1 MRPGAWTGLALAAA
15 IAALPPVGL
24 WPAAFVT
31 WAALLAAVAAGG
43 AASAAL
49 SGATFLGGIGAYAF
63 LGALSYG
70 PATYAG
76 GVALLGV
83 LGAAFALWSRHALR
97 LPLLRAAITVAGA
110 WCAVELVAGRLFDVP
125 LYGALLLEGLARPPA
140 LLRIL
145 GPHGLAFVLVA
156 AQAAAVAAMAGALAD
171 GRRRARTA
179 AGAVAAGVTLAAL
192 PAGATAPP
200 AGPALR
206 AAVVQ
211 TALPGWRYREPGLAA
226 ARRAYNDAVAR
237 LGERAAASG
246 PELAVW
252 PELGYAGYPFRVH
265 PSLADR
271 LPKAQSHLLTVPDL
285 DPAGRERLAAFLV
298 GPGGEVR
305 GVQGKARQ
313 VRWIERGAPAP
324 ARHAPLTDALA
335 RPGVLVCLE
344 ATLAERVRA
353 LAAGGAGWLVAT
365 SSEAYAGPSWL
376 AHMAA
381 GLARLHAAAAGLPL
395 VRAANGGPSLVTDG
409 SGAVR
414 LRIGAYREAVRPAA
428 IAAGRPTLYARAP
441 VDPGLLLAPL
451 VLAGLGR
458 PRAAGGRAPRR
469 ARAATQLVVPLAV
482 LAAGIAAQWW
492 LAREALARAG
502 TPAPAGHL
510 LAGHARAARA
520 ASAPPAFRPER
531 AALAFLLRRYGVEAP
546 RVSGDPRERERSLHA
561 HGLAP
566 LAVPEAGAFLPALHR
581 LRDGRAVVLLEHAG
595 GAFRAWDPAAGRMRT
610 VGADAL
616 ARGPGLGLRTGPR
629 WWDTP

>member
-43 AASAAL
+43 AAGAAL
-49 SGATFLGGIGAYAF
+49 SGAAFLGGIGAHAF

-76 GVALLGV
+76 GVALLAA
-83 LGAAFALWSRHALR
+83 LGAAFALWSRRALR
-97 LPLLRAAITVAGA
+97 LPALRAALAVGGA
-110 WCAVELVAGRLFDVP
+110 WCAVELVASRLFDVP

-140 LLRIL
+140 LLRML

-156 AQAAAVAAMAGALAD
+156 AQAAAVAALAGAPEA
-171 GRRRARTA
+171 GRRRAGAA
-179 AGAVAAGVTLAAL
+179 AGAVAAGVALVAL

-206 AAVVQ
+206 VAVVQ

-226 ARRAYNDAVAR
+226 ARRSYNDSVAR
-237 LGERAAASG
+237 LSERAAASG
-246 PELAVW
+246 AGLAVW
-252 PELGYAGYPFRVH
+252 PELGYAGYPFRVR
-265 PSLADR
+265 PSLAGR
-271 LPKAQSHLLTVPDL
+271 LPGGQSHLLTVPDL
-285 DPAGRERLAAFLV
+285 DPAGGERLAAFLV
-298 GPGGEVR
+298 GPDGGVR
-305 GVQGKARQ
+305 AVQGKARR

-324 ARHAPLTDALA
+324 ERDGPLTAALA

-376 AHMAA
+376 AQMAA
-381 GLARLHAAAAGLPL
+381 GLARLHAAAVGLPL
-395 VRAANGGPSLVTDG
+395 VRAANGGPSLVTDAG
-409 SGAVR
+409 GAVR
-414 LRIGAYREAVRPAA
+414 VRIGAYREAVRPATV
-428 IAAGRPTLYARAP
+428 AAGRPAPYARAP

-458 PRAAGGRAPRR
+458 PRAERPARRR
-469 ARAATQLVVPLAV
+469 AGTAAQAVLPLAV
-482 LAAGIAAQWW
+482 LTAGIAAQWW
-492 LAREALARAG
+492 LAREALARTG
-502 TPAPAGHL
+502 TPAPAGYL
-510 LAGHARAARA
+510 FAGHTHAARA
-520 ASAPPAFRPER
+520 VSAPPAGRPER

-546 RVSGDPRERERSLHA
+546 RVSGDPRERAGSLRA

-566 LAVPEAGAFLPALHR
+566 FAVPEAGAFLPALHR
-581 LRDGRAVVLLEHAG
+581 LRDGGAVVLLEREG
-595 GAFRAWDPAAGRMRT
+595 GSFRAWDPAAGRMRT
-610 VGADAL
+610 VDPGTLVPGTGLAL
-616 ARGPGLGLRTGPR
+616 RAAPR
-629 WWDTP
+629 WWDAP